1 MARRE
6 KPQRPRA
13 ARPRPSGRRPGKAE
27 ARRPR
32 PLTRGRDAGDLRP
45 ERQRDETPALVGRHP
60 VREALRAGRSIS
72 RVYIQSGVQDGS
84 LREIMALAREAQVV
98 VNMVPRARL
107 DAMAGS
113 LPHQGVAAVAAV
125 KPTVGLDEL
134 EQLVRNAEA
143 PPLVL
148 VLDGIQDP
156 QNLGTVIRVA
166 NAVGALAVVVPQ
178 RGAAGLTSA
187 VARASAGA
195 IEFVPVVQVV
205 NVAQTLQTLK
215 TWGIFV
221 YGADGEAPANYTT
234 VDWRGPVAVVI
245 GAEGKGMRPL
255 VKARCDG
262 LVRLPMMGEVG
273 SLNAATAAA
282 VIGYEVVRQRTAG
295 KTGQNGST
303 P

>member
-6 KPQRPRA
+6 KPQRPHA
-13 ARPRPSGRRPGKAE
+13 SRPRPSGRRPGKME

-32 PLTRGRDAGDLRP
+32 SPARGRDAGEQHG
-45 ERQRDETPALVGRHP
+45 ERQREETPALVGRHP

-72 RVYIQSGVQDGS
+72 RVYIQSGVADGS

-125 KPTVGLDEL
+125 KPTVGLDDL
-134 EQLVRNAEA
+134 EQLVQTAEA
-143 PPLVL
+143 PLVL

-215 TWGIFV
+215 SWGIFV
-221 YGADGEAPANYTT
+221 YGADAEAPANYTT

-255 VKARCDG
+255 VKTRCDG
-262 LVRLPMMGEVG
+262 LVRLPMLGEVG

-282 VIGYEVVRQRTAG
+282 VIGYEVVRQRMGGQSG
-295 KTGQNGST
+295 KNGATS
-303 P
+303 